1 MASPTLHV
9 RIVEKLPSGEHK
21 LQVTLETERPS
32 GTARMFNSVMLP
44 AEITNVERLDDTAF
58 VNKSADAWLAVR
70 GGEWDKEL
78 VQDYLECIL
87 DS

>member
-1 MASPTLHV
+1 MESPTLHV
-9 RIVEKLPSGEHK
+9 RIAEKLPSGEHK

-32 GTARMFNSVMLP
+32 GTARLFNSVVLP

-58 VNKSADAWLAVR
+58 VNESAGAWLAAR

-78 VQDYLECIL
+78 VQEYLECIL
-87 DS
+87 ER